1 MLIKDGN
8 KAVGE
13 VAYKFSD
20 ICAIYP
26 ITPSS
31 PMASTVDKLSS
42 KKETNVFKNVVKV
55 VQMQSEAGVA
65 GCMHGSLLAGSLST
79 TFTSSQGLL
88 LMIPNMYKMAGE
100 MLPAVIHVAARSI
113 ATHALSIFGDHQD
126 IYATRQTGFC
136 MLSSSSVEDAS
147 NIAAIAHLSS
157 IKSSLPFLHFFD
169 GFRTSHEV
177 NTIEN
182 DYLDKIINLVD
193 FSKVEEFRN
202 RMLIGNKPLQK
213 GMAENE
219 DIYFQSTEA
228 RNNAYE
234 EVADIVND
242 YMNKVNKICK
252 KDYKP
257 FNYYGAEDAT
267 NVIVAMGSV
276 CDTIKMVVDVLNKN
290 DQKVGLVEVHLY
302 RPFSTKYLL
311 KVLPES
317 IKNMAVLDRTK
328 ESGSMYE
335 PLCLDVIAALKN
347 TNIDIVGGR
356 YGLSGK
362 NTTPAMIKSVF
373 DMLNNK
379 LQDHFVIGIDDDV
392 TNLSLPL
399 TNYKLDLNAQEMIVY
414 GYGSDGMVSACKELL
429 QIICK
434 EKNKFVQGYFEYD
447 SKKSGGVTKSH
458 LRISDEKINAP
469 YYVENPKCIVIT
481 KKEYLDRFDTI
492 SNIKENGIILLNIND
507 NDLNNILSDK
517 VKSILTDKKV
527 KILTIDANKIVN
539 KYKLNGKL
547 SKIMEIV
554 LLEILG
560 IKNALNIL
568 EDLIKEKFKTK
579 GEEVINNNISAI
591 KEALKSINMFDGNLT
606 YENSIINDK
615 SDIFDMIDSRRG
627 NELKVSDL
635 LNYKDGSFSCDFN
648 KNKYQYNG
656 NKIPKWIKE
665 NCIQCNMCSFVCPHG
680 VIRPFKVD
688 EGGIPLIGSKD
699 KKEFLIAVNGDKCT
713 GCGLCIKS
721 CPGKKGV
728 KALEW
733 TDNNL
738 NQESVN
744 KLFTLNNEPEE
755 NIYNVRNSQFNKP
768 LFEYSGACAGCGE
781 AGYIKLLT
789 QLFQNNL
796 LIANATGC
804 SSIYGGSVPNTA
816 YNVSWANSLF
826 EDNAEFGLGMYYSYK
841 NNRLKLM
848 NIIKNSLNNVNDD
861 VKDQFELW
869 LNNIDDSKITNK
881 VKNALENLDIP
892 KEVGSLINYIPNK
905 DIWCI
910 GGDGWAYDI
919 GFGGIDQVLSS
930 NENVNILILDSEVY
944 SNTGG
949 QASKSSQLAQVAEFA
964 DMGKKTVKKDL
975 FKIAMCYP
983 NTYVASVCM
992 GANPMQTIK
1001 AFKEAKEH
1009 QGPSIIIA
1017 YSTCIEQGIKH
1028 GMNCSLEEQKQLVD
1042 CGYLLLMRYDSNKL
1056 YIDSKEPDFSLYEKT
1071 LLNEVRYKAL
1081 EIKNKSMAL
1090 KLLDLNKKMAQK
1102 RYMYYTSLIK

>member
-213 GMAENE
+213 GMTENE

-290 DQKVGLVEVHLY
+290 DQKVGMVEVHLY

-399 TNYKLDLNAQEMIVY
+399 TND
-414 GYGSDGMVSACKELL
+414 C
-429 QIICK
+429 
-434 EKNKFVQGYFEYD
+434 
-447 SKKSGGVTKSH
+447 
-458 LRISDEKINAP
+458 LRVWI
-469 YYVENPKCIVIT
+469 
-481 KKEYLDRFDTI
+481 RW
-492 SNIKENGIILLNIND
+492 NG
-507 NDLNNILSDK
+507 
-517 VKSILTDKKV
+517 
-527 KILTIDANKIVN
+527 
-539 KYKLNGKL
+539 
-547 SKIMEIV
+547 
-554 LLEILG
+554 
-560 IKNALNIL
+560 
-568 EDLIKEKFKTK
+568 
-579 GEEVINNNISAI
+579 
-591 KEALKSINMFDGNLT
+591 
-606 YENSIINDK
+606 
-615 SDIFDMIDSRRG
+615 
-627 NELKVSDL
+627 
-635 LNYKDGSFSCDFN
+635 
-648 KNKYQYNG
+648 
-656 NKIPKWIKE
+656 
-665 NCIQCNMCSFVCPHG
+665 
-680 VIRPFKVD
+680 
-688 EGGIPLIGSKD
+688 
-699 KKEFLIAVNGDKCT
+699 
-713 GCGLCIKS
+713 
-721 CPGKKGV
+721 
-728 KALEW
+728 
-733 TDNNL
+733 
-738 NQESVN
+738 
-744 KLFTLNNEPEE
+744 
-755 NIYNVRNSQFNKP
+755 
-768 LFEYSGACAGCGE
+768 
-781 AGYIKLLT
+781 
-789 QLFQNNL
+789 
-796 LIANATGC
+796 
-804 SSIYGGSVPNTA
+804 
-816 YNVSWANSLF
+816 
-826 EDNAEFGLGMYYSYK
+826 
-841 NNRLKLM
+841 
-848 NIIKNSLNNVNDD
+848 
-861 VKDQFELW
+861 
-869 LNNIDDSKITNK
+869 
-881 VKNALENLDIP
+881 
-892 KEVGSLINYIPNK
+892 
-905 DIWCI
+905 
-910 GGDGWAYDI
+910 
-919 GFGGIDQVLSS
+919 
-930 NENVNILILDSEVY
+930 
-944 SNTGG
+944 
-949 QASKSSQLAQVAEFA
+949 
-964 DMGKKTVKKDL
+964 
-975 FKIAMCYP
+975 
-983 NTYVASVCM
+983 
-992 GANPMQTIK
+992 
-1001 AFKEAKEH
+1001 
-1009 QGPSIIIA
+1009 
-1017 YSTCIEQGIKH
+1017 
-1028 GMNCSLEEQKQLVD
+1028 
-1042 CGYLLLMRYDSNKL
+1042 
-1056 YIDSKEPDFSLYEKT
+1056 
-1071 LLNEVRYKAL
+1071 
-1081 EIKNKSMAL
+1081 
-1090 KLLDLNKKMAQK
+1090 
-1102 RYMYYTSLIK
+1102 